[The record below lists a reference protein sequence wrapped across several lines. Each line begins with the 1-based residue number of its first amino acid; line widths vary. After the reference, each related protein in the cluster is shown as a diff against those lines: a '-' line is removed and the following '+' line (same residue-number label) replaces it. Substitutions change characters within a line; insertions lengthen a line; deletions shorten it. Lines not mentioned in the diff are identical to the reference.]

1 MFANVTIDVGQP
13 QNYITLPQT
22 AVTYNPF
29 GSTVYLVDDKGKDAK
44 GQDQLVARQV
54 FVTTGDTRGD
64 QVAIVKGINPGDT
77 VVTAGQIKLRNG
89 SPLHIDNTVQPA
101 NNANPRPTEG

>member
-1 MFANVTIDVGQP
+1 GSQRKYV
-13 QNYITLPQT
+13 TLPQT

-29 GSTVYLVDDKGKDAK
+29 GSTVFLVDHKGKDAK

-64 QVAIVKGINPGDT
+64 QVAVVKGINSGDT

-89 SPLHIDNTVQPA
+89 SPLHIDNSVQPTD
-101 NNANPRPTEG
+101 NPNPHPTEG

>member
-1 MFANVTIDVGQP
+1 MSARQ
-13 QNYITLPQT
+13 QNYVTLPQT

-44 GQDQLVARQV
+44 GQDQLVAHQV

-64 QVAIVKGINPGDT
+64 QVAIARRAST
-77 VVTAGQIKLRNG
+77 
-89 SPLHIDNTVQPA
+89 PA
-101 NNANPRPTEG
+101 TRL